1 MDGCDETDEAR
12 GAGPAPVVDLSLLLL
27 RLVAG
32 VTFVGL
38 ALTESFAALP
48 AALGAY
54 ASAHFLL
61 RGD

>member
-1 MDGCDETDEAR
+1 MDGCDETNEAR
-12 GAGPAPVVDLSLLLL
+12 GAGPAPVADLSLLL